1 MILFMSGT
9 FVNFEVA
16 NHFRFSTGKALS
28 LRELYLQQFSN
39 KVGKYKEA
47 IKSKLEMK
55 KSVDFTVDSSRPQ
68 VWPLIQFLFC
78 FLFVKKMRANQ

>member
-1 MILFMSGT
+1 MILFMSGI
-9 FVNFEVA
+9 FVNLEVA
-16 NHFRFSTGKALS
+16 NHCRFSTGKALS

-55 KSVDFTVDSSRPQ
+55 KSVDFTVDANSRPQ
-68 VWPLIQFLFC
+68 VWPLIQFFILFP
-78 FLFVKKMRANQ
+78 FL

>member
-1 MILFMSGT
+1 MERMQCFEVPSCEWSDISHDGPLFSMILFMSGT
-9 FVNFEVA
+9 FVNLEVA

-47 IKSKLEMK
+47 IKSKLEMIFNMSK
-55 KSVDFTVDSSRPQ
+55 K
-68 VWPLIQFLFC
+68 
-78 FLFVKKMRANQ
+78 